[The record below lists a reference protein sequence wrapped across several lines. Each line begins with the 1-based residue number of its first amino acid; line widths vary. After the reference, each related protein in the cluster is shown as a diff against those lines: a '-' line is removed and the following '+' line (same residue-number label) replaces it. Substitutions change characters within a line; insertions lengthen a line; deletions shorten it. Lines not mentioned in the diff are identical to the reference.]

1 MSVPTPKLVRLLGGR
16 DAALIVMGGIVGSGI
31 FMNPSVVAR
40 FVGSGSLVMAVWV
53 AGGLIALL
61 GAGIF
66 AELAAR
72 RPRDGGL
79 YAYLRDA
86 FHPALAFVFG
96 WTLLLVSQ
104 SGGMAAA
111 AVTFANY
118 FATLTSWQTSN
129 AGVAVVAIAAFTA
142 INALGVRTGTTTQN
156 AFMVL
161 KILAIAAFAAIGL
174 FVVHATAVPMPPHP
188 AAGGTLA
195 VIGLAMVPVL
205 FAYSGWQTSSF
216 MTAELHQPHRTLPRG
231 LIAGV
236 ALVVLL
242 YLAVNATCLHVLGI
256 GGLAA
261 TNTPASQVA
270 GIAFGRIGLQLMAA
284 VIALSTLGFLSN
296 QILTSPRV
304 YFQMAADGT
313 FFKQLAWVNAQS
325 RAPVLAI
332 ALQGSIAIVIALSGS
347 YDQILNYV
355 TCNDYIFFGLAA
367 IALIVFRN
375 RDARDPQAPIPIFRM
390 PGHPITTM
398 IFLAAAWYIVG
409 DTVLKSP
416 HDTGIGIAI
425 LISGLPVYALFAR
438 FTARRRAAAAHRA
451 GLALE
456 ERPQRSR

>member
-1 MSVPTPKLVRLLGGR
+1 
-16 DAALIVMGGIVGSGI
+16 MGGIIGSGI

-40 FVGSGSLVMAVWV
+40 HVGSGLLVMLVWI
-53 AGGLIALL
+53 AGGAIALL

-72 RPRDGGL
+72 RPQDGGL

-111 AVTFANY
+111 AVTFAAY
-118 FATLTSWQTSN
+118 FAPLTGWQTST
-129 AGVAVVAIAAFTA
+129 AALAAVAIALFTA

-161 KILAIAAFAAIGL
+161 KILAIAAFAAIGI
-174 FVVHATAVPMPPHP
+174 FAHGVAAVPATMPVP
-188 AAGGTLA
+188 AGGTLA
-195 VIGLAMVPVL
+195 VVGLAMVPVL

-216 MTAELHQPHRTLPRG
+216 MTAELHEPQSTLPRG
-231 LIAGV
+231 LLAGV
-236 ALVVLL
+236 VIVVLL

-256 GGLAA
+256 AGLAA

-270 GIAFGRIGLQLMAA
+270 QIAFGPIGLRIMAM

-313 FFKQLAWVNAQS
+313 FFKQLARVNA
-325 RAPVLAI
+325 RTHAPVIAI
-332 ALQGSIAIVIALSGS
+332 TLQGLVAIVIALSGR

-367 IALIVFRN
+367 IALIIFRK
-375 RDARDPQAPIPIFRM
+375 RDARDPAAPQPFFRM
-390 PGHPITTM
+390 PGHPVTTLL
-398 IFLAAAWYIVG
+398 FLLAAWGIVG
-409 DTVLKSP
+409 DVVVKSP
-416 HDTGIGIAI
+416 YDTSIGIGI
-425 LISGLPVYALFAR
+425 LLTGLPVYAIFA
-438 FTARRRAAAAHRA
+438 ARRRARA
-451 GLALE
+451 
-456 ERPQRSR
+456 S

>member
-1 MSVPTPKLVRLLGGR
+1 MSLPTPTLARRLGGR
-16 DAALIVMGGIVGSGI
+16 DAALIVTGGIIGSGI

-40 FVGSGSLVMAVWV
+40 FVGSGLLVMAVWV

-66 AELAAR
+66 AELVAR
-72 RPRDGGL
+72 RPDDGGL

-118 FATLTSWQTSN
+118 FAPLTGWHASN

-174 FVVHATAVPMPPHP
+174 FVVHAAAPVLAPVRVPP
-188 AAGGTLA
+188 GNTLA

-216 MTAELHQPHRTLPRG
+216 MSAELKAPHRTLPRG

-236 ALVVLL
+236 LLVVVL
-242 YLAVNATCLHVLGI
+242 YIAVNAACLRALGI
-256 GGLAA
+256 EGLAA
-261 TNTPASQVA
+261 TNTPASQIA
-270 GIAFGRIGLQLMAA
+270 ALAFGPLGLRIMAA
-284 VIALSTLGFLSN
+284 IIALSTLGFLSN

-313 FFKQLAWVNAQS
+313 FFKQLAWVNART

-332 ALQGSIAIVIALSGS
+332 LLQGSVAIVIALSGS

-375 RDARDPQAPIPIFRM
+375 RDARDPAAPQPVFRM
-390 PGHPITTM
+390 PGHPVTTLL
-398 IFLAAAWYIVG
+398 FLAAAWYIVA
-409 DTVLKSP
+409 DTVVKSP
-416 HDTGIGIAI
+416 HDTGIGIGI
-425 LISGLPVYALFAR
+425 LLSGLPVYALFAR
-438 FTARRRAAAAHRA
+438 RKRAA
-451 GLALE
+451 
-456 ERPQRSR
+456 

>member
-1 MSVPTPKLVRLLGGR
+1 MNAPAPKLIRLLGGR
-16 DAALIVMGGIVGSGI
+16 DAALIVMGGIIGSGI

-40 FVGSGSLVMAVWV
+40 FVGSGFLVMAVWV

-72 RPRDGGL
+72 RPQDGGL

-86 FHPALAFVFG
+86 FHPALAFIFG

-118 FATLTSWQTSN
+118 FATLTTWQAST
-129 AGVAVVAIAAFTA
+129 AGVAVVAIGAFTA
-142 INALGVRTGTTTQN
+142 VNALGVRTGTTTQN
-156 AFMVL
+156 AFMVV

-174 FVVHATAVPMPPHP
+174 FVAHGTGAPVAVHAP
-188 AAGGTLA
+188 AGGALA

-216 MTAELHQPHRTLPRG
+216 MTAELHQPQKTLPRG

-236 ALVVLL
+236 VLVVAL

-270 GIAFGRIGLQLMAA
+270 GIAFGPIGLTIMAA

-313 FFKQLAWVNAQS
+313 FFKQLAWVNP
-325 RAPVLAI
+325 RTHAPVLAI
-332 ALQGSIAIVIALSGS
+332 LLQGVIAIVIALSGS

-375 RDARDPQAPIPIFRM
+375 RDARDPAAPKPAFRM
-390 PGHPITTM
+390 PGHPYTTLL
-398 IFLAAAWYIVG
+398 FLAAAWYVVG

-416 HDTGIGIAI
+416 HDTGIGIGI
-425 LISGLPVYALFAR
+425 LLSGLPVYLLF
-438 FTARRRAAAAHRA
+438 ARRRATRV
-451 GLALE
+451 E
-456 ERPQRSR
+456 

>member
-1 MSVPTPKLVRLLGGR
+1 MSAPAPKLVRLLGGR
-16 DAALIVMGGIVGSGI
+16 DAALIVMGGIIGSGI

-40 FVGSGSLVMAVWV
+40 FVGSGFLVMAVWI

-72 RPRDGGL
+72 RPQDGGL

-86 FHPALAFVFG
+86 FHPALAFIFG

-111 AVTFANY
+111 AVTFATY
-118 FATLTSWQTSN
+118 FATLTTWHASN
-129 AGVAVVAIAAFTA
+129 AGVAVVAIGTFTA
-142 INALGVRTGTTTQN
+142 VNALGVRTGTTTQN

-174 FVVHATAVPMPPHP
+174 FVAHATAAAVPVHVPP
-188 AAGGTLA
+188 GGTLA

-216 MTAELHQPHRTLPRG
+216 MTAELHQPQKTLPRG

-236 ALVVLL
+236 VLVVAL

-270 GIAFGRIGLQLMAA
+270 GIAFGPIGLQIMAA
-284 VIALSTLGFLSN
+284 IIALSTLGFLSN

-313 FFKQLAWVNAQS
+313 FFKQLAWVNA
-325 RAPVLAI
+325 RTHAPVLAI
-332 ALQGSIAIVIALSGS
+332 LLQGLIAIVIALSGS

-367 IALIVFRN
+367 VALIVFRN
-375 RDARDPQAPIPIFRM
+375 RDARDPTAPKPFFRM
-390 PGHPITTM
+390 PGHPVTTLL
-398 IFLAAAWYIVG
+398 FLAAAWYVVG

-425 LISGLPVYALFAR
+425 LLSGLPVYLLF
-438 FTARRRAAAAHRA
+438 TRRRAARVV
-451 GLALE
+451 
-456 ERPQRSR
+456 

>member
-1 MSVPTPKLVRLLGGR
+1 MSAPAPKLVRLLGGR
-16 DAALIVMGGIVGSGI
+16 DAALIVMGGIIGSGI

-40 FVGSGSLVMAVWV
+40 FVGSGFLVMAVWI

-72 RPRDGGL
+72 RPQDGGL

-86 FHPALAFVFG
+86 FHPALAFIFG

-118 FATLTSWQTSN
+118 FGTLTSWHAST
-129 AGVAVVAIAAFTA
+129 AGVAVVAIGAFTA

-174 FVVHATAVPMPPHP
+174 FVAHATAAAAPVHVPP
-188 AAGGTLA
+188 GGTLA

-216 MTAELHQPHRTLPRG
+216 MTAELHQPQKTLPRG

-236 ALVVLL
+236 VLVVAL

-261 TNTPASQVA
+261 TNTPASQIA
-270 GIAFGRIGLQLMAA
+270 GIAFGPIGLQIMAA

-313 FFKQLAWVNAQS
+313 FFKQLAWVNA
-325 RAPVLAI
+325 RTHAPVLAI
-332 ALQGSIAIVIALSGS
+332 VLQGVIAIVIALSGS

-375 RDARDPQAPIPIFRM
+375 RDARDPMAPKPFFRM
-390 PGHPITTM
+390 PGHPVTTLL
-398 IFLAAAWYIVG
+398 FLAAAWYVVG
-409 DTVLKSP
+409 DTVVKSP

-425 LISGLPVYALFAR
+425 LLSGLPVYLLF
-438 FTARRRAAAAHRA
+438 TRRRAAP
-451 GLALE
+451 GE
-456 ERPQRSR
+456 

>member
-1 MSVPTPKLVRLLGGR
+1 
-16 DAALIVMGGIVGSGI
+16 
-31 FMNPSVVAR
+31 MNPSVVAR
-40 FVGSGSLVMAVWV
+40 FVGSGFLVMAVWV
-53 AGGLIALL
+53 AGGAIALL

-72 RPRDGGL
+72 RPQDGGL

-86 FHPALAFVFG
+86 FHPALAFIFG

-118 FATLTSWQTSN
+118 FATLTTWHAST
-129 AGVAVVAIAAFTA
+129 AGVGVVAIGAFTA

-156 AFMVL
+156 AFMVV

-174 FVVHATAVPMPPHP
+174 FVARGTAAPVPVHAP
-188 AAGGTLA
+188 AAGALA

-216 MTAELHQPHRTLPRG
+216 MTAELHQPQKTLPRG

-236 ALVVLL
+236 VLVVLL

-256 GGLAA
+256 AGLAA

-270 GIAFGRIGLQLMAA
+270 GIAFGPIGLTIMAA

-313 FFKQLAWVNAQS
+313 FFKQLAWVNP
-325 RAPVLAI
+325 RTHAPVLAI
-332 ALQGSIAIVIALSGS
+332 LLQGLIAIVIALSGS

-375 RDARDPQAPIPIFRM
+375 RDARDPAAPKPAFRM
-390 PGHPITTM
+390 PGHPYSTLL
-398 IFLAAAWYIVG
+398 FLGAAWYVVG

-416 HDTGIGIAI
+416 HDTGIGIGI
-425 LISGLPVYALFAR
+425 LLSGLPVYLLF
-438 FTARRRAAAAHRA
+438 TRRRAARA
-451 GLALE
+451 D
-456 ERPQRSR
+456 